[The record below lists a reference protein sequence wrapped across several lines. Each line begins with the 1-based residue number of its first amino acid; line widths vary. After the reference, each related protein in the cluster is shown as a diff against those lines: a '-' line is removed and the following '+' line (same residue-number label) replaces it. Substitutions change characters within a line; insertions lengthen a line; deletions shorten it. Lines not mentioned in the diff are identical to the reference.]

1 MECGKWPVTHLPKDR
16 LEEENMPKT
25 RGGPAAIL
33 LACLAAWVALP
44 LLAQTE
50 DPLAVGRKMLAE
62 DNPGELWI
70 ERGKALF
77 HQKRGPRGVSLEQC
91 DFGMGPGKLEG
102 AAARLPRY
110 FPDVDRVLDL
120 ESRLL
125 HCMVVLQGFNRDD
138 VVKRAISRPATDGS
152 DVEALALY
160 ITSRSNGMKVD
171 VPLSHQKERETFKA
185 GEYLFHRRAGQ
196 TDFACIQ
203 CHGEAG
209 KRIRLQDLW
218 NINDPKHI
226 GEVAGTW
233 PAYRGAH
240 FVVRTMQWRLYDCFW
255 QMRLP
260 ELKYA
265 SDTSIALASY
275 LQVRGNGAVIQVP
288 GFKR

>member
-1 MECGKWPVTHLPKDR
+1 
-16 LEEENMPKT
+16 MPTT
-25 RGGPAAIL
+25 RAGIAAIA
-33 LACLAAWVALP
+33 LACLAWPGAAYTQSDSL
-44 LLAQTE
+44 E
-50 DPLAVGRKMLAE
+50 VGRKMLTE

-77 HQKRGPRGVSLEQC
+77 HQKRGPKNASLEQC
-91 DFGMGPGKLEG
+91 DFGLGPGRLGG
-102 AAARLPRY
+102 AAAQLPRY
-110 FPDVDRVLDL
+110 FSDTDLVQDL

-125 HCMVVLQGFNRDD
+125 TCMVELQGFNRDD
-138 VVKRAISRPATDGS
+138 IVKRAISRPASDGS

-160 ITSRSNGMKVD
+160 ITSRSNGMKVN
-171 VPLSHQKERETFKA
+171 VSLRHPKEVEMFKA

-196 TDFACIQ
+196 TDFACVQ

-226 GEVAGTW
+226 GEVASTW

-240 FVVRTMQWRLYDCFW
+240 YVVRTMQWRLYDCFW

-265 SDTSIALASY
+265 SDVSIALSTY
-275 LQVRGNGAVIQVP
+275 LQYRGNGAVIQVP